1 MSETT
6 PKPAR
11 PLSLAEAVVPIL
23 ALILSRSTRNSAC
36 AGCPVPRTRGFGHR
50 HLGPDPLEQ
59 LRRLH
64 GGRAGVATLS
74 YAPFTFF
81 NILNPLISILFGFAG
96 IRMLKRQPEMA
107 VSGQP
112 GGLT

>member
-1 MSETT
+1 M
-6 PKPAR
+6 A
-11 PLSLAEAVVPIL
+11 A
-23 ALILSRSTRNSAC
+23 AL
-36 AGCPVPRTRGFGHR
+36 
-50 HLGPDPLEQ
+50 
-59 LRRLH
+59 
-64 GGRAGVATLS
+64 GVATLS